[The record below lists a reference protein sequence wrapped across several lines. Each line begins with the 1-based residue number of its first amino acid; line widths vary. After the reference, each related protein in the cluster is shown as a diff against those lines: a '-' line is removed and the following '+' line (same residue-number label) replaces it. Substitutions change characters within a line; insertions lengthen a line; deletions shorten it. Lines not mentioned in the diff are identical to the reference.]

1 MDNHCLIHSSVASP
15 VCQEGQS
22 ERSFPIFA
30 FSSRFF
36 LVSPIFAFSSRFF
49 LVSPICPD
57 FSPLFGKFFAVRDGT
72 LPPPLTPSGYATV
85 NNIDCALMGYAIL
98 SHLSCEALHYT
109 SNLTNQT
116 NLECIDFLKIPL
128 SLDWSAQMR
137 WDKDHKKIY
146 PNMVKNKGM
155 YF

>member
-1 MDNHCLIHSSVASP
+1 MNMLKITLIIIIYKSIICWIIIVLITSSVASP

-22 ERSFPIFA
+22 ERTFLIFT

-36 LVSPIFAFSSRFF
+36 FFPRFF
-49 LVSPICPD
+49 LIFSLFPD
-57 FSPLFGKFFAVRDGT
+57 FLANFSLLGVA
-72 LPPPLTPSGYATV
+72 LCPPWPPSGQTTV

-98 SHLSCEALHYT
+98 SHLSCEAHHLTCWYKYTFSLNT

-116 NLECIDFLKIPL
+116 NLEFIVFLKITL

-137 WDKDHKKIY
+137 
-146 PNMVKNKGM
+146 
-155 YF
+155 